1 MQSIFRQNLALSPR
15 WLRFFIVI
23 LLVLGILFRFVNID
37 RKVYWND
44 EAFTSL
50 RIAGYT
56 DAELVQQV
64 FDGREIGIEDLHKYQ
79 RPNTEKGLSDT
90 IRSLAVEDPQHPP
103 LYYVMARF
111 WVQWFGSSV
120 ATTRSFS
127 ALISLLALPCIYWL
141 SLELFESPLI
151 GWVAMALIAVSP
163 LHLLYAQEAR
173 QYSLWTVTILLSSA
187 SLLRALRLK
196 TKLSWAIYAV
206 TVAAGLYTFLFSALV
221 VIAHGIYVL
230 AVERFQLSKTVR
242 NYLVSSLAGIL
253 AFFPWIIVVLT
264 NLSRLR
270 QTTGWT
276 SYKLPLLFGENT
288 LVKIWNLNL
297 SRIFFDID
305 FVYYNSLTYL
315 SIPLT
320 CLSSVV
326 LLIVGYS
333 FYFICRN
340 AAKRVWL
347 FVLLLTGIPA
357 IILIGIDLIKGG
369 LLSAL
374 ARYLFPFHLGIQL
387 CVAYLLAIQ
396 ISSLSERRIQLKKL
410 WPMAII
416 ALGASGVFS
425 CAIASPAD
433 VWWHKVGNYSTPPI
447 ARIINQAT
455 RPLVIS
461 DTISSNV
468 LALSYMLEPK
478 VRFQLVVPPNVPKVA
493 GGFSDVF
500 LFKASKTLRET
511 LKKDYKLEL
520 ARNQLWRLEKTVQ
533 NKINKSKKVL

>member
-1 MQSIFRQNLALSPR
+1 MQSIFRQTMALSPR

-23 LLVLGILFRFVNID
+23 LLVLGILFRFINID
-37 RKVYWND
+37 RKIYWND
-44 EAFTSL
+44 EAFTSI
-50 RIAGYT
+50 RISGYT
-56 DAELVQQV
+56 DAELVQQA

-163 LHLLYAQEAR
+163 LHVLYAQEAR
-173 QYSLWTVTILLSSA
+173 QYGLWTVTILLSSA

-196 TKLSWAIYAV
+196 TKLSWAIYAI
-206 TVAAGLYTFLFSALV
+206 TVATGLYTFLFSALV

-253 AFFPWIIVVLT
+253 AFFPWIIVILT
-264 NLSRLR
+264 NSSRID
-270 QTTGWT
+270 QTTRWT

-288 LVKIWNLNL
+288 LAKAWNINL

-305 FVYYNSLTYL
+305 FVHYNSLTYL
-315 SIPLT
+315 SILVT
-320 CLSSVV
+320 CLSIIV

-333 FYFICRN
+333 LYFICRN
-340 AAKRVWL
+340 AAKWVWL
-347 FVLLLTGIPA
+347 FVFLLTGIPA
-357 IILIGIDLIKGG
+357 IILISLDLIKGS
-369 LLSAL
+369 LLSTS
-374 ARYLFPFHLGIQL
+374 ARYLLPFYLGIQL
-387 CVAYLLAIQ
+387 SVAYLLANL
-396 ISSLSERRIQLKKL
+396 ISSLSAKTQQKKL
-410 WPMAII
+410 GYII
-416 ALGASGVFS
+416 VFALGMCGVFS

-493 GGFSDVF
+493 EGFSDVF
-500 LFKASKTLRET
+500 LFRASESLREA

-520 ARNQLWRLEKTVQ
+520 ARNQLWRLEKIAQ
-533 NKINKSKKVL
+533 NNKLKKAL